1 MTDSTNGP
9 SGSTDFVMVPV
20 PRDLYGVVVAALAKA
35 QAEASASPPGGGGQP
50 AATDTAWTAEEIR
63 RLADTINSTG
73 KALMDLCSER
83 PGELISFGEVME
95 RAGLSSDS
103 ARGGL
108 AGLTRHVKKHHGH
121 NTWPGKNTWGEEV
134 GRDAQMYYSVTPE
147 VAEWWMAATR

>member
-35 QAEASASPPGGGGQP
+35 QAEANASPPGPSGESP
-50 AATDTAWTAEEIR
+50 TADTPWTEADIR
-63 RLADTINSTG
+63 RLASTINSTG
-73 KALMDLCSER
+73 RALMDLCSER
-83 PGELISFGEVME
+83 PGELVSFGEVME

-108 AGLTRHVKKHHGH
+108 AGLTRHVKKHFGH
-121 NTWPGKNTWGEEV
+121 NTWPGRNTWGEED
-134 GRDAQMYYSVTPE
+134 GQMYYSVTPE
-147 VAEWWMAATR
+147 VAEWWTAATR